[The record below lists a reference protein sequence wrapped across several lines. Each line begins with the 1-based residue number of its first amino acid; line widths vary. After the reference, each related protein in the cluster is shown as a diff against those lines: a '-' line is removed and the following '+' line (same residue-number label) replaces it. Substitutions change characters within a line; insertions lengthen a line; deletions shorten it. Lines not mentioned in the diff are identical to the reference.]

1 MNTGLPRDALV
12 ELRAQTRW
20 RRLLPLLVILAALL
34 VTLLLYLTRTQLV
47 PHPIE
52 RPATAVRFIEVVRRD
67 EHLTVKSQGE
77 VQPRTESELIPEV
90 SGAVLWLSP
99 ALASGGRF
107 QADEA
112 LLRVDDRDYR
122 NALGSAEAVLLRA
135 QADAEYARF
144 ENERLS
150 TLQARDLTSRSQA
163 ENAARAMRVTAS
175 AQKEAEVAV
184 ERARLDLQRC
194 EIRAP
199 FSGRVRS
206 KRIDIGQMASRGSS
220 VATLYAA
227 DYVEIRLPIADRQ
240 LAFLDPQL
248 MLSGTVSSAQAA
260 PVRLSAV
267 FGGRELSW
275 NGRLVRTE
283 GEIDARS
290 RMVHVVARVENPEG
304 DDGQLPL
311 PVGLFVDAEI
321 RGPLA
326 SGVIELPRTA
336 MRDGNRVLVIDD
348 DERLRFREVEVL
360 RIEHDSVL
368 IRSGLARGE
377 RVCVS
382 SLQLVVD
389 GMPVNAVLDVADAGE

>member
-1 MNTGLPRDALV
+1 M
-12 ELRAQTRW
+12 
-20 RRLLPLLVILAALL
+20 
-34 VTLLLYLTRTQLV
+34 RTQ
-47 PHPIE
+47 
-52 RPATAVRFIEVVRRD
+52 
-67 EHLTVKSQGE
+67 
-77 VQPRTESELIPEV
+77 
-90 SGAVLWLSP
+90 
-99 ALASGGRF
+99 
-107 QADEA
+107 
-112 LLRVDDRDYR
+112 
-122 NALGSAEAVLLRA
+122 AE
-135 QADAEYARF
+135 AEYAHF
-144 ENERLS
+144 ENQRLS
-150 TLQARDLTSRSQA
+150 TLRARDLTSRSQA
-163 ENAARAMRVTAS
+163 ENALRAMRVTAS

-227 DYVEIRLPIADRQ
+227 DYVEVRLPIADRQ

-260 PVRLSAV
+260 PVRLSAE
-267 FGGRELSW
+267 FGGRKLSW

-283 GEIDARS
+283 GEIDART
-290 RMVHVVARVENPEG
+290 RMVHVVARVENPDG
-304 DDGQLPL
+304 DDGQFPL
-311 PVGLFVDAEI
+311 PVGLFVDAVI

-326 SGVIELPRTA
+326 SDVIELPRTA
-336 MRDGNRVLVIDD
+336 MRDDNRVLVIDD
-348 DERLRFREVEVL
+348 DERLHFREVEIL

-389 GMPVNAVLDVADAGE
+389 GMPVTAVLDVPDAGE

>member
-1 MNTGLPRDALV
+1 MNTGLSPIAPLAR
-12 ELRAQTRW
+12 RARTTW
-20 RRLLPLLVILAALL
+20 RRLLPPLVVIAALL
-34 VTLLLYLTRTQLV
+34 IALLLYLTRSQLV
-47 PHPIE
+47 PHTVE
-52 RPATAVRFIEVVRRD
+52 RPPTAVRFVEVQPRD
-67 EHLTVKSQGE
+67 MRLTVISQGE
-77 VQPRTESELIPEV
+77 VQPRTESELIPEI
-90 SGAVLWLSP
+90 SGTVVWLSP

-107 QADEA
+107 AAGEV
-112 LLRVDDRDYR
+112 LLRIDERDYR
-122 NALGSAEAVLLRA
+122 NALGSAEAALVRA
-135 QADAEYARF
+135 QAEAEYAHF

-150 TLQARDLTSRSQA
+150 KLQARDLTSRSQA
-163 ENAARAMRVTAS
+163 ENALRAMRVTAS
-175 AQKEAEVAV
+175 AREEAKVAV

-206 KRIDIGQMASRGSS
+206 KRIDIGQMASRGNS

-260 PVRLSAV
+260 PVRLRAH
-267 FGGRELSW
+267 FGGRELTW
-275 NGRLVRTE
+275 DGRIVRTE

-290 RMVHVVARVENPEG
+290 RMVHVVARVENPDG
-304 DDGQLPL
+304 DGQLPL

-336 MRDGNRVLVIDD
+336 MRDGNRVLVIDAGQ
-348 DERLRFREVEVL
+348 RLRFRQVEVL
-360 RIEHDSVL
+360 RIEHDLVL

-389 GMPVNAVLDVADAGE
+389 GMPVTALRDDAEAQE